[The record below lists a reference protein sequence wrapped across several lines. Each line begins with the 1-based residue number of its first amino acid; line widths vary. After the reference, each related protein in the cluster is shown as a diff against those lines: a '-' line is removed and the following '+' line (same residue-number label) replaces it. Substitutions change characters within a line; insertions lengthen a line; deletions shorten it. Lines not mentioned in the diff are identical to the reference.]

1 MINIFLFLE
10 VQYGFMENF
19 REIERKWQER
29 WEKAKVFEANVDKRP
44 KFFVTFPYP
53 YLNGSVHIGAAFTAF
68 RVDSYAR
75 FKRMQGFNVL
85 YPQGFH
91 ATGES
96 VVGAIER
103 LKKGDK
109 VQEETFRLYGAT
121 EEDIKNFI
129 KYGPEFTVKF
139 WMKRWIE
146 DLKLAGFSIDW
157 RRTFATAVT
166 PTYSKFIEWQYN
178 TLRKKGYV
186 IQATHPVIWCPNCQS
201 PTGDHDRLVG
211 EGESPIDYVLIKF
224 RLDSGEVLPC
234 GTLRPETVF
243 GVTNIWINPE
253 VEYLKVKVDS
263 EVWIVSEEASKK
275 LRDQL
280 KQVEELG
287 KVSGKELVGKCVEN
301 PKTKEKIVVLPASF
315 VDPEVAT
322 GIVMSVPSHAP
333 YDWIGLKDLKED
345 RKTLEEYGIGE
356 IVERIE
362 PISIISTPGFDEHP
376 AIEVCEKLKVKSQKE
391 REKLDEATNIVYKK
405 EFHQGILKENC
416 GEYSG
421 LKVSECK
428 EKLKKEFL
436 EEGVA
441 DIMWETTGKVVC
453 RCGTKT
459 HVKILENQWFLKYS
473 DENWKEKVRE
483 CMKKMK
489 FYPEEVREQFESV
502 VEWLKDKACTR
513 KKGLGTPL
521 PWDKEWLV
529 ETLSD
534 STIYMAYYTIARII
548 NEKGVKAENLT
559 DEVFDYVFLGKGEL
573 KDVSKKS
580 GLDHETIEEM
590 RKEFEYFYPVDLRNS
605 GKDLVP
611 HHLTFY
617 IFHHVAVWDDKKYW
631 PKAISVNGYVKA
643 EGTKMSKSKGNII
656 PLRDLVSSLG
666 SDLVRINLIASNEGM
681 DDADWRDESVASYA
695 TRIKF
700 LEKLVESLEKA
711 KRKDFMKVDSF
722 ILSAVQKHIK
732 EATESYEELKFR
744 SAVKSAFFDL
754 TNDLRSYV
762 ERVGGIENC
771 NKEVLREVLTN
782 TVKLLAPVLPHICEE
797 LWEKLGND
805 GFVVTESWPSYE
817 EGKVNK
823 KVLELE
829 ESLKKTLEDLRHV
842 LKLAGKKKNCYL
854 YVVSPDELE
863 YFREAEEFICRS
875 FGFEKIKVFLASDE
889 SRYDPE
895 NRGRRAKYGKP
906 GIYLEG

>member
-1 MINIFLFLE
+1 MVFVKSFI
-10 VQYGFMENF
+10 
-19 REIERKWQER
+19 EIERKWQER
-29 WEKAKVFEANVDKRP
+29 WEKARIFEANVEKRP
-44 KFFVTFPYP
+44 KIFVTFPYP
-53 YLNGSVHIGAAFTAF
+53 YLNGSVHVGAAFTAF

-91 ATGES
+91 ATGET
-96 VVGAIER
+96 VLGAIER
-103 LKKGDK
+103 LKSRDE
-109 VQEETFRLYGAT
+109 VQVETFKLYGAT
-121 EEDIKNFI
+121 EEDIKNFVE
-129 KYGPEFTVKF
+129 KGPEFTVNF

-157 RRTFATAVT
+157 RRSFVTAIT

-186 IQATHPVIWCPNCQS
+186 IKATHPVIWCPRCLS

-211 EGESPIDYVLIKF
+211 EGESPIEYILIKF
-224 RLDSGEVLPC
+224 RLNSGEVLPC

-243 GVTNIWINPE
+243 GVTNLWVNPD
-253 VEYLKVKVDS
+253 VEYVKAKFGN
-263 EVWIVSEEASKK
+263 EVWIVSEQSVEKMK
-275 LRDQL
+275 DQL
-280 KQVEELG
+280 RKVESLS
-287 KVSGKELVGKCVEN
+287 KISGKELVGKYAEN
-301 PKTKEKIVVLPASF
+301 PKTKEKVIVLPASF

-345 RKTLEEYGIGE
+345 KETLKKYALEKDVETLEP
-356 IVERIE
+356 V
-362 PISIISTPGFDEHP
+362 SIITTPGFGEHP
-376 AIEVCEKLKVKSQKE
+376 AVEVCKKMGIKSQKE
-391 REKLDEATNIVYKK
+391 REKLEEATNFVYKK

-428 EKLKKEFL
+428 DKLSKEFL

-441 DIMWETTGKVVC
+441 DTIWETTGKVVC
-453 RCGTKT
+453 RCGTKN

-473 DENWKEKVRE
+473 DEGWKEKVRK
-483 CMKKMK
+483 CISKMK
-489 FYPEEVREQFESV
+489 FYPEEARTQFEST

-548 NEKGVKAENLT
+548 NEKKIKAENLS
-559 DEVFDYVFLGKGEL
+559 DEVFDYIFLGKGDL

-580 GLDHETIEEM
+580 GLEKEVIEEM

-617 IFHHVAVWDDKKYW
+617 IFHHVAVWEDERYW

-643 EGTKMSKSKGNII
+643 AGSKMSKSKGNII

-666 SDLVRINLIASNEGM
+666 SDLVRINLIASNEGLE
-681 DDADWRDESVASYA
+681 DADWRDESVASYA

-700 LEKLVESLEKA
+700 LSRLIDSLSRA
-711 KRKDFMKVDSF
+711 KRSEFKKIDSF
-722 ILSAVQKHIK
+722 ITSRMQERIK
-732 EATESYEELKFR
+732 ETTESYEELRFR
-744 SAVKSAFFDL
+744 SAVKSAFFDCI
-754 TNDLRSYV
+754 NDLKWYV

-771 NKEVLREVLTN
+771 NREVLRDVLTR
-782 TVKLLAPVLPHICEE
+782 TVKLLTPVLPHLCEE
-797 LWEKLGND
+797 FWEKLGNK
-805 GFVVTESWPSYE
+805 GFVCVESWPAYDE
-817 EGKVNK
+817 K
-823 KVLELE
+823 KVDKKVVELE
-829 ESLKKTLEDLRHV
+829 ESLKNTVEDLKQV

-854 YVVSPDELE
+854 YVVSPEELE
-863 YFREAEEFICRS
+863 YFRETEDFIS
-875 FGFEKIKVFLASDE
+875 KVFGFEKTKVFLSSDD

-895 NRGRRAKYGKP
+895 NKSKRAKYGKP